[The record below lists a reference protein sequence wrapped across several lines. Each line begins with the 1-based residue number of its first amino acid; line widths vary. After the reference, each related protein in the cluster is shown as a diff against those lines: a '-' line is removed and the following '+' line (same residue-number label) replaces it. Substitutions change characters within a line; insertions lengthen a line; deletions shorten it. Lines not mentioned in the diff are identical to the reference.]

1 MTDLESVALYYS
13 VNRALHRARQAIE
26 RATSPGQRERAPLP
40 DSAAERDLMARFTTA
55 FEAGDV
61 PGVVA
66 LLTGDAVLTMP
77 PEPLEYQGP
86 AAIAQ
91 FLSTVPASGAL
102 DRFRLIPV
110 RANGQPAFGC
120 YLRNPHAPDAYAYGL
135 MVLTLSSTHVTAIT
149 GFADTSIFRFFG
161 LPPTLR

>member
-40 DSAAERDLMARFTTA
+40 DSAAERDLMARFATA

-61 PGVVA
+61 PGIVA

-120 YLRNPHAPDAYAYGL
+120 YLRDPHAPDAHAYGL
-135 MVLTLSSTHVTAIT
+135 MVLTLSSSHVTAIT
-149 GFADTSIFRFFG
+149 GFADTSVFRFFG